1 MPGPLDG
8 VRILEVANILLGPLA
23 CELLADMGAEV
34 IKVEAPGGDGL
45 RTIGASRTA
54 PNMAALFLTVNR
66 NKRSIVLDL
75 KQKSARDALFKLAE
89 TADVIVHN
97 NRPQVMTKLG
107 LEYADFKKVNPRI
120 IYCAAHGYG
129 KAGPY
134 GEKGA
139 LDDAIQSVSA
149 MASLMIPATGE
160 PRCFPMAMADK
171 NTASTVVY
179 GVLGA
184 LFHRERTGQGQELEV
199 AMFENMVHYTMLEHL
214 WGRTFE
220 PALGTTDYPAMTSKH
235 RKPAKTK
242 DGYLTII
249 TYLDPHWGIFAEKSG
264 HPELVSDPR
273 FKTLN
278 DRIKNMDDTYAV
290 VSQIMSERTTQEWM
304 DTFSSTSVPVTPVNS
319 LDDLLDDPHL
329 KAVDFWKMMEH
340 PTEGTVRM
348 ASFPVRYSE
357 TPTDIRRLA
366 PHLGEHSVEVLKE
379 AGLSQA
385 DIDALL
391 KTGATQIQAA

>member
-1 MPGPLDG
+1 MPGPLHG
-8 VRILEVANILLGPLA
+8 VRILEVANSLLGPLA
-23 CELLADMGAEV
+23 CELLADMGADV
-34 IKVEAPGGDGL
+34 IKIEAPGGDGL
-45 RTIGASRTA
+45 RTIGASRTSA
-54 PNMAALFLTVNR
+54 NMAALFLTVNR
-66 NKRSIVLDL
+66 NKRSVILDL

-107 LEYADFKKVNPRI
+107 LEYSDFKKVNPRI

-129 KAGPY
+129 KSGPY

-139 LDDAIQSVSA
+139 LDDAIQSISA
-149 MASLMIPATGE
+149 MTSLTIPALGE
-160 PRCFPMAMADK
+160 PRCLPMAMADK
-171 NTASTVVY
+171 NTATTVVY

-199 AMFENMVHYTMLEHL
+199 AMFENMVHYNMIEHL

-235 RKPAKTK
+235 RKPCATK

-249 TYLDPHWGIFAEKSG
+249 VYLDPHWEVFAKLSG
-264 HPELVSDPR
+264 HPELITDVR

-278 DRIKNMDDTYAV
+278 DRIKNMDDTYSTVAQV
-290 VSQIMSERTTQEWM
+290 MTERTTAEWIEV
-304 DTFSSTSVPVTPVNS
+304 FNGTSVPVTPVNT

-329 KAVDFWKMMEH
+329 KAVDFWHMMEH
-340 PTEGTVRM
+340 PTEGTLRM
-348 ASFPVRYSE
+348 ASFPVSYSE
-357 TPTDIRRLA
+357 TPAEIRRLA
-366 PHLGEHSVEVLKE
+366 PNLGEHSVEVLKE
-379 AGLSQA
+379 AGFSQDA
-385 DIDALL
+385 IDALL
-391 KTGATQIQAA
+391 KSGATAVQAA

>member
-1 MPGPLDG
+1 MPGPLHG
-8 VRILEVANILLGPLA
+8 VRIIEVANILLGPLA
-23 CELLADMGAEV
+23 CELLADMGADV

-45 RTIGASRTA
+45 RTIGASRTHA
-54 PNMAALFLTVNR
+54 NMAALFMTCNR
-66 NKRSIVLDL
+66 NKRSIILDL
-75 KQKSARDALFKLAE
+75 KQKDARDALFKLAE

-129 KAGPY
+129 KTGPY

-149 MASLMIPATGE
+149 MASLMIPAVGE

-249 TYLDPHWGIFAEKSG
+249 TYLDPHWEIFAKQSG
-264 HPELVSDPR
+264 HPELITDPR

-278 DRIKNMDDTYAV
+278 DRIKNMDDTYAAV
-290 VSQIMSERTTQEWM
+290 AQVMTERTTAEWM
-304 DTFSSTSVPVTPVNS
+304 ETFKGTSVPLTPVNT

-329 KAVDFWKMMEH
+329 KAVDFWHMMEH

-357 TPTDIRRLA
+357 TPTEIRRLA
-366 PHLGEHSVEVLKE
+366 PNLGQHSIEVLKE
-379 AGLSQA
+379 AGYSQDA
-385 DIDALL
+385 IDALL
-391 KTGATQIQAA
+391 KNGATQAQAT